1 MGQDDKRNQ
10 GVDFEEFL
18 EFYLLDSQEQ
28 IEKLGTGLLQLEK
41 EGSNIGLINDLFR
54 SAHSLKGASG
64 TMGFTPIVALTH
76 AAEDLLD
83 RLRQGKMD
91 VTLTVIDVLLGVTD
105 RVKAML
111 SQVEA
116 RQEINVEYED
126 LVKSMRDLMSG
137 KLPLEQGNGSATT
150 GREEAIAKDA
160 GEGLGLTID
169 TGSATGSA
177 TGTFMGKE
185 TPGAGNVAGRD
196 SEPNESGEAVDI
208 DEGFVPF
215 DFQLDASEW
224 ERLRNTQSMGHGI
237 YQVDVG
243 LAPNTLMKA
252 VRAVMAVQRVENLG
266 SVVKLLPTVEDLEA
280 GNADEFFLLVISD
293 EPPEDIAEEILGVSE
308 IAKVAVHAYPAT
320 PEELRAHVEQA
331 LAGQEAAAAGA
342 GSAVKSAVEDA
353 AAATMADRSSGK
365 DNSQARVEERAPS
378 QDRTQV
384 GGVASSRGI
393 TAAGTPTGG
402 TASAGGNAP
411 AVGVDP
417 AAKTAVKTSDARQGG
432 TTGGTVIGGEGNTQV
447 HTIRVDT
454 ARMDNLINLVGEMVI
469 TRTRLVQVGL
479 DLKAQYK
486 LDPLVNS
493 LIETNVYLGRL
504 MNDLQ
509 ESVMRLRMVPI
520 GTVFSRFP
528 RLVRDLARKTK
539 KEIELVVKGED
550 TELDKTVV
558 EVIGDPLM
566 HLIRNSVDHGIESP
580 EERKAA
586 GKPVV
591 GKITLDAY
599 HEGNHIA
606 ILVSDDG
613 VGLPLE
619 SIRRKAIERGL
630 VGEREELSDRDIAN
644 LIFLPGLSTAEKV
657 TDISGRGVGMDV
669 VKKALNNLGGMIDI
683 ETRRGQGT
691 TFIIRL
697 PLTLAII
704 QALLVEVGEEIYA
717 VPLSSVLETLLVN
730 REDIKTVGG
739 LPMVQLRGNTL
750 PLISLQEKFELP
762 APEVEAEEVFV
773 VVVGLGDKA
782 LGLVVDGL
790 RGQQEIV
797 IKSLGDMLNNLPGI
811 AGATILGDGKVT
823 LILDIGSLIQDILVT
838 RKQSI

>member
-1 MGQDDKRNQ
+1 MDRDDKQNQ
-10 GVDFEEFL
+10 GVDLEEFL

-28 IEKLGTGLLQLEK
+28 IDKLGTGLLQLEK
-41 EGSNIGLINDLFR
+41 EGNNIGLINDLFR

-91 VTLTVIDVLLGVTD
+91 VTLTMIDILLDVTD

-111 SQVEA
+111 SQVEQ
-116 RQEINVEYED
+116 RQELTTGYED
-126 LVKSMRDLMSG
+126 LVQAMKDLMNG
-137 KLPLEQGNGSATT
+137 KPSPEQGT
-150 GREEAIAKDA
+150 GFDSTASKTVGQESVEDGGLR
-160 GEGLGLTID
+160 GEPEL
-169 TGSATGSA
+169 A
-177 TGTFMGKE
+177 FE
-185 TPGAGNVAGRD
+185 
-196 SEPNESGEAVDI
+196 GE
-208 DEGFVPF
+208 EGFTPF
-215 DFQLDASEW
+215 DFQLTEAEW
-224 ERLRNTQSMGHGI
+224 EKLRDTQNMGHGI
-237 YQVDVG
+237 YQIDVG

-252 VRAVMAVQRVENLG
+252 VRAVMAVQRVENMG
-266 SVVKLLPTVEDLEA
+266 TVVKLLPTVEDLEV
-280 GNADEFFLLVISD
+280 GGGEGFFLLVISD
-293 EPPEDIAEEILGVSE
+293 ESPQEITEEILGVSE
-308 IAKVAVHAYPAT
+308 IAQAVIHAYSVT
-320 PEELRAHVEQA
+320 PEYLKAQTEGVSGGKQ
-331 LAGQEAAAAGA
+331 AAAGA
-342 GSAVKSAVEDA
+342 QAKAVELVDGDDLPSVIPGKTGKDKQALGSMSQGRGTSPTGKVTLKPTAAPVVKAAAGDA
-353 AAATMADRSSGK
+353 AQGS
-365 DNSQARVEERAPS
+365 N
-378 QDRTQV
+378 
-384 GGVASSRGI
+384 
-393 TAAGTPTGG
+393 TGG
-402 TASAGGNAP
+402 E
-411 AVGVDP
+411 
-417 AAKTAVKTSDARQGG
+417 AA
-432 TTGGTVIGGEGNTQV
+432 GGEGNTQV

-479 DLKAQYK
+479 DLHSEYK
-486 LDPLVNS
+486 TDPLVTN

-539 KEIELVVKGED
+539 KEIDLILKGED

-566 HLIRNSVDHGIESP
+566 HLIRNSVDHGIETP
-580 EERKAA
+580 EERAAA
-586 GKPVV
+586 GKPAV
-591 GKITLDAY
+591 GQITLDAY

-606 ILVSDDG
+606 IVVADDG
-613 VGLPLE
+613 AGLPLA
-619 SIRRKAIERGL
+619 SIRRKATERGL
-630 VGEREELSDRDIAN
+630 IGEREELSDRDIAN

-683 ETRRGQGT
+683 DTRQGQGT
-691 TFIIRL
+691 TFVIRL

-762 APEVEAEEVFV
+762 APEVPSEEVFV

-782 LGLVVDGL
+782 LGLVVDTL

-823 LILDIGSLIQDILVT
+823 LILDIGSLIQDVLVM
-838 RKQSI
+838 RKN

>member
-1 MGQDDKRNQ
+1 MGQDDKKNQ
-10 GVDFEEFL
+10 GVDLEEFL

-28 IEKLGTGLLQLEK
+28 IDKLGTGLLQLEK
-41 EGSNIGLINDLFR
+41 GGSNIGLINDLFR

-83 RLRQGKMD
+83 RLRQGKIE
-91 VTLTVIDVLLGVTD
+91 VTLTMIDILLDVTD

-111 SQVEA
+111 SQVEQ
-116 RQEINVEYED
+116 RQAINVEYED
-126 LVKSMRDLMSG
+126 LVKAMKDLVSG
-137 KLPLEQGNGSATT
+137 KLPLEQGAGSQAFANGTEPGEQAGGAEHGGET
-150 GREEAIAKDA
+150 EIAFD
-160 GEGLGLTID
+160 
-169 TGSATGSA
+169 
-177 TGTFMGKE
+177 KE
-185 TPGAGNVAGRD
+185 D
-196 SEPNESGEAVDI
+196 
-208 DEGFVPF
+208 GFVPF
-215 DFQLDASEW
+215 DFQLSNAEWKKLGDAQ
-224 ERLRNTQSMGHGI
+224 NMGHGI
-237 YQVDVG
+237 YQVDVA

-266 SVVKLLPTVEDLEA
+266 AVVKLLPTVEDLEI
-280 GNADEFFLLVISD
+280 GNGDGFFLLVISD
-293 EPPEDIAEEILGVSE
+293 EAPEEIMEEILGVSE
-308 IAKVAVHAYPAT
+308 IAKVMVHAYPAT
-320 PEELRAHVEQA
+320 PEDMKAQGEGTMGGKE
-331 LAGQEAAAAGA
+331 AAAGA
-342 GSAVKSAVEDA
+342 AILEGVL
-353 AAATMADRSSGK
+353 
-365 DNSQARVEERAPS
+365 ARVSQPEVNVAKENRLVGAPAQATSQGRA
-378 QDRTQV
+378 QV
-384 GGVASSRGI
+384 GG
-393 TAAGTPTGG
+393 TAPAGN
-402 TASAGGNAP
+402 ASAQAGN
-411 AVGVDP
+411 D
-417 AAKTAVKTSDARQGG
+417 
-432 TTGGTVIGGEGNTQV
+432 GGEGNTQV

-479 DLKAQYK
+479 DLKSAYK
-486 LDPLVNS
+486 MDPLVSN

-520 GTVFSRFP
+520 GTVFNRFP
-528 RLVRDLARKTK
+528 RLVRDLARKTN
-539 KEIELVVKGED
+539 KEMDLVLQGED

-580 EERKAA
+580 EERQAA

-613 VGLPLE
+613 AGLPLA
-619 SIRRKAIERGL
+619 SIRRKAIERGWI
-630 VGEREELSDRDIAN
+630 GEREELSDRDIAN
-644 LIFLPGLSTAEKV
+644 LIFLPGLSTAEMV

-683 ETRRGQGT
+683 DTRRGQGT

-704 QALLVEVGEEIYA
+704 QALLVEVGAEIYA

-730 REDIKTVGG
+730 RTDIKTVGG

-762 APEVEAEEVFV
+762 APEVPSEEVFV

-782 LGLVVDGL
+782 LGLVVDTL

-823 LILDIGSLIQDILVT
+823 LILDIGSLIQDVLVT
-838 RKQSI
+838 RKS

>member
-1 MGQDDKRNQ
+1 MGQDDKKNQ
-10 GVDFEEFL
+10 GVDLEEFL

-28 IEKLGTGLLQLEK
+28 IDKLGTGLLQLEK
-41 EGSNIGLINDLFR
+41 GGSNIGLINDLFR

-83 RLRQGKMD
+83 RLRQGKIE
-91 VTLTVIDVLLGVTD
+91 VTLTMIDMLLDVTD
-105 RVKAML
+105 RVKVML
-111 SQVEA
+111 SQVEQ
-116 RQEINVEYED
+116 RQAINVEYED
-126 LVKSMRDLMSG
+126 LVKAMKDLVSG
-137 KLPLEQGNGSATT
+137 KLPLEQGAGSQAFANGTEPGEQAGGAEHGGET
-150 GREEAIAKDA
+150 EIAFD
-160 GEGLGLTID
+160 
-169 TGSATGSA
+169 
-177 TGTFMGKE
+177 KE
-185 TPGAGNVAGRD
+185 D
-196 SEPNESGEAVDI
+196 
-208 DEGFVPF
+208 GFVPF
-215 DFQLDASEW
+215 DFQLSNTEWKKLGDAQ
-224 ERLRNTQSMGHGI
+224 NMGHGI
-237 YQVDVG
+237 YQVDVA

-266 SVVKLLPTVEDLEA
+266 AVVKLLPTVEDLEI
-280 GNADEFFLLVISD
+280 GNGDDFFLLVISD
-293 EPPEDIAEEILGVSE
+293 EAPEEIMEEILGVSE
-308 IAKVAVHAYPAT
+308 IAKVMVHAYPAT
-320 PEELRAHVEQA
+320 PEDMKAQGEGTMGGKE
-331 LAGQEAAAAGA
+331 AAAGA
-342 GSAVKSAVEDA
+342 AILEGVLARVSQPEVNVA
-353 AAATMADRSSGK
+353 K
-365 DNSQARVEERAPS
+365 DNRLVGAPAQATSQGRA
-378 QDRTQV
+378 QV
-384 GGVASSRGI
+384 GG
-393 TAAGTPTGG
+393 TAPAGN
-402 TASAGGNAP
+402 ASAQAGN
-411 AVGVDP
+411 D
-417 AAKTAVKTSDARQGG
+417 
-432 TTGGTVIGGEGNTQV
+432 GGEGNTQV

-479 DLKAQYK
+479 DLKSAYK
-486 LDPLVNS
+486 MDPLVSN

-520 GTVFSRFP
+520 GTVFNRFP
-528 RLVRDLARKTK
+528 RLVRDLARKTN
-539 KEIELVVKGED
+539 KEMDLVLQGED

-580 EERKAA
+580 EERQAA

-613 VGLPLE
+613 AGLPLA
-619 SIRRKAIERGL
+619 SIRRKAIERGWI
-630 VGEREELSDRDIAN
+630 GEREELSDRDIAN
-644 LIFLPGLSTAEKV
+644 LIFLPGLSTAEMV

-683 ETRRGQGT
+683 DTRRGQGT

-704 QALLVEVGEEIYA
+704 QALLVEVGAEIYA

-730 REDIKTVGG
+730 RTDIKTVGG

-762 APEVEAEEVFV
+762 APEVPSEEVFV

-782 LGLVVDGL
+782 LGLVVDTL

-823 LILDIGSLIQDILVT
+823 LILDIGSLIQDVLVT
-838 RKQSI
+838 RKS